1 MVLQPITYIYLTQ
14 VIVHHNKGRIVGVD
28 GLANLSGMARSSTLN
43 SGRAGEDAITVS
55 FKTHWKRDCD
65 MNGESVDIAG
75 GRLLTFGICGQNSN
89 RLRSASDVRDESRHY
104 FDLKM
109 QFNNGLDST
118 FVFDVTDQVR
128 QRYKGGVLTVE
139 LDMDTVPIPKR
150 PGGSAFNAVVEEYK
164 EETHEFEM

>member
-14 VIVHHNKGRIVGVD
+14 VIVHHNKGRIAGVD

-55 FKTHWKRDCD
+55 YKTHWKRDCD
-65 MNGESVDIAG
+65 MNGEQVDIAG
-75 GRLLTFGICGQNSN
+75 GRLLTFGICGQNSS
-89 RLRSASDVRDESRHY
+89 RLHNVSEVRDQERHY

-128 QRYKGGVLTVE
+128 RRYKGGVLTVE
-139 LDMDTVPIPKR
+139 LDMDTVPIPSR
-150 PGGSAFNAVVEEYK
+150 SGGSAFNAVVEEFK
-164 EETHEFEM
+164 EETHEFDM